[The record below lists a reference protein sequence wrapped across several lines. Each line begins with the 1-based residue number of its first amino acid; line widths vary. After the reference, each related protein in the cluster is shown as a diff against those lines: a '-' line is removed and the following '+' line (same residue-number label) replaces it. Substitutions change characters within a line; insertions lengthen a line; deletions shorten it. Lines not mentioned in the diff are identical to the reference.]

1 MFSSP
6 SSSSSNETSVAVDLG
21 RLRDVLCRVE
31 VVLGTGT
38 ISVRSCLSLK
48 SGSVIG
54 LQQVAGSDLLVMVN
68 SVPVGLGEVVIVDD
82 STAIRLTEIL
92 PPPSAAG
99 GR

>member
-6 SSSSSNETSVAVDLG
+6 SSSSSSETSVAVDLG
-21 RLRDVLCRVE
+21 RLRDVVCRVE

-48 SGSVIG
+48 TGSVIA
-54 LQQVAGSDLLVMVN
+54 LQQSAGSDLLVMVN

>member
-6 SSSSSNETSVAVDLG
+6 SSSSSSETSVAVDLG
-21 RLRDVLCRVE
+21 RLRDVVCRVE

-38 ISVRSCLSLK
+38 ISVRSCLALTAGSLISLK
-48 SGSVIG
+48 QS
-54 LQQVAGSDLLVMVN
+54 AGSDLLVMVN

>member
-21 RLRDVLCRVE
+21 RLRDVVCRVE

-38 ISVRSCLSLK
+38 ISVRSCLALK
-48 SGSVIG
+48 TGSVIA
-54 LQQVAGSDLLVMVN
+54 LQQVAGSDLTVMVN

-82 STAIRLTEIL
+82 STALRLTEIL

-99 GR
+99 AR

>member
-6 SSSSSNETSVAVDLG
+6 SSSSSSETSVAVDLG
-21 RLRDVLCRVE
+21 RLRDVVCRVE

-48 SGSVIG
+48 TGSVIA
-54 LQQVAGSDLLVMVN
+54 LQQPAGSDLLVMVN